1 MPYRCQKCMNT
12 FKTLSL
18 YNRHATD
25 CKCVKGEGGGQ
36 QQNTIRTQSG
46 SVVVKRTIADSG
58 GPDSK
63 RINAKIEFRTVGG
76 PSRSSNNDDE
86 IQIICKDSK
95 DNVKQ
100 EIVKTV
106 TNNNEGKKQFTIVTN
121 NSAGPKLYRCF
132 ECDAA
137 FDTKNNLET
146 HVREGH
152 KDKFCDECEDDFSW
166 PDSSHDCYYTRYQ
179 LRFISGDIVPSF

>member
-1 MPYRCQKCMNT
+1 MNT

-25 CKCVKGEGGGQ
+25 CKHINGEGGGQ
-36 QQNTIRTQSG
+36 QQNTIKTQVQQSG
-46 SVVVKRTIADSG
+46 SVVVKRTINDSGVG

-76 PSRSSNNDDE
+76 PSKSNNDDD
-86 IQIICKDSK
+86 IQIISKDSK

-106 TNNNEGKKQFTIVTN
+106 TNNNEGRKQFSVVTN
-121 NSAGPKLYRCF
+121 NTNAGPKLYRCF

-137 FDTKNNLET
+137 FDTKSNLET